1 MADILNKVLDTA
13 KKLRR
18 VAKKI
23 GDVEAQNLIVD
34 LNLNLA
40 DLKMEWTE
48 MRLES
53 MKSNTSEVATAQK
66 PETPKSLPA
75 MFPGNSPRP

>member
-53 MKSNTSEVATAQK
+53 MKSNTPEVATAQK